1 MVRQDGLKQE
11 HFDQDMAWE
20 DWIKY
25 ERAKRFISKKASFE
39 VARLMT
45 LNYRIKFVIYCF
57 FNLQCLAY
65 DTPPLI
71 LNGEIELDLP
81 CEEDS
86 WRAPNAQEW
95 QQIRGNRTTTSP
107 SFSVLLREL
116 LLGSSSQVQSS
127 WRQSYTYSTFGCY
140 VLIYGLIQH
149 NFQLQNYTRS
159 MLGVD
164 SSLPVDQVKILE
176 KALSRW
182 QRAWEN
188 NPEASLDP
196 RNPHGPLA
204 FNCTALLR
212 MAYIRLDIDFG
223 PICATLQSGDPQI
236 VAQAMYHG
244 PLVQRGPRLRR
255 AALHACHALLIPVK
269 IGIHLVAHTQVFVWS
284 IQHAVASFECCLI
297 LAKWLLAVTV
307 DAPSPPLSE
316 EESWLIRLVQET
328 LKECQMGDVEDIKML
343 SANVLKAWATV
354 FHGTT
359 VWGVMPLMGTALQK
373 YAELLGG

>member
-1 MVRQDGLKQE
+1 
-11 HFDQDMAWE
+11 MAF
-20 DWIKY
+20 
-25 ERAKRFISKKASFE
+25 R
-39 VARLMT
+39 
-45 LNYRIKFVIYCF
+45 YRIKFVIYCF

-71 LNGEIELDLP
+71 LNGEVELDLP
-81 CEEDS
+81 CEEAS
-86 WRAPNAQEW
+86 WRASNAQEW
-95 QQIRGNRTTTSP
+95 LQSQGKRATTTP
-107 SFSVLLREL
+107 PFPVLLREL
-116 LLGSSSQVQSS
+116 LQENPDRGRHTYS
-127 WRQSYTYSTFGCY
+127 YSTFGCY
-140 VLIYGLIQH
+140 VLIHGLIQH
-149 NFQLQNYTRS
+149 NFQIRQYTRS
-159 MLGVD
+159 VFGFE
-164 SSLPVDQVKILE
+164 SSLPLDQIKVLE
-176 KALSRW
+176 KALSQW

-236 VAQAMYHG
+236 VAQAMYEG
-244 PLVQRGPRLRR
+244 PLVKRSSRLTR
-255 AALHACHALLIPVK
+255 AALHACHALIIPVK
-269 IGIHLVAHTQVFVWS
+269 MGIHLVAHTQVFVWS
-284 IQHAVASFECCLI
+284 IQHSVASFECCLL
-297 LAKWLLAVTV
+297 LAKWLLAVTR

-328 LKECQMGDVEDIKML
+328 LKECHVGDVQDIKML
-343 SANVLKAWATV
+343 SANVLRAWATV

-373 YAELLGG
+373 YADLLTS